1 MSCVCFQEGMRQHFE
16 LGRFLRNRYKG
27 FLNESY
33 DRHEVDA
40 LCPLFFPLSHHMTPH
55 RTLTDR
61 RWFINVRREAPPP
74 PAMSV
79 LYRVPTGAAVPGT
92 WWKFD
97 GCLGLALFKLSSIF
111 GLNISNA
118 IMTMLPFVNPL
129 PGFVHRSQFAA
140 QTTIAPWW
148 ALKPTSQ
155 VWTSANSS
163 SSYLYSFSLLT
174 SFNRAPVII

>member
-1 MSCVCFQEGMRQHFE
+1 MHSVPFFSRFHITWHLTGPSQTDADSLMSDER
-16 LGRFLRNRYKG
+16 
-27 FLNESY
+27 
-33 DRHEVDA
+33 
-40 LCPLFFPLSHHMTPH
+40 
-55 RTLTDR
+55 
-61 RWFINVRREAPPP
+61 PPP

-155 VWTSANSS
+155 VWTSTNSS